1 MPTRSATV
9 EAERVVD
16 VTSDVFD
23 DVSPTRDD
31 DDVVATR
38 DSDDVVAT
46 RDSDD
51 VVATR
56 DLDEVAPAADLMR
69 VYLNEIGRTPLLTA
83 AEEVDLSRRIEAG
96 VYAAEL
102 LRRHA
107 AGEEKIPAKRRRD
120 LTLVAEDGSAAK
132 DHMLRANLRLVVSVA
147 KKFSNRG
154 VPLGDVIQE
163 GNVGLVRAVEKFDYA
178 KGFKFSTY
186 AMWWIRQSIG
196 RGLPEL
202 ARTIRLPVHVNEE
215 VAKVARARRELL
227 QTLNRSPEFDE
238 IAELTGLTPERV
250 AELSRLGRDPVSLD
264 SPVGDQDDTVFGD
277 LLVDTGGVTTEDT
290 VEHRAMIGQLHELV
304 DRLPEREATIVRL
317 RFGLHDGK
325 PHTLD
330 EIGRELGLTR
340 ERIRQLEKLALSKLR
355 HPSVTQE
362 MLDWAS

>member
-1 MPTRSATV
+1 MPARKSTI
-9 EAERVVD
+9 EAEPALD
-16 VTSDVFD
+16 VTPETFD
-23 DVSPTRDD
+23 DDTVATHDD
-31 DDVVATR
+31 DT
-38 DSDDVVAT
+38 
-46 RDSDD
+46 
-51 VVATR
+51 VATR

-83 AEEVDLSRRIEAG
+83 AQEVELSRRIEAG

-120 LTLVAEDGSAAK
+120 LTMVAQDGTAAK

-154 VPLGDVIQE
+154 VPLGDIIQE

-227 QTLNRSPEFDE
+227 ANLNRSPEFDE
-238 IAELTGLTPERV
+238 IAELTGLTPARV

-290 VEHRAMIGQLHELV
+290 VEHRAMVGQLHELV

>member
-1 MPTRSATV
+1 MPTRSPTL
-9 EAERVVD
+9 EAEPALD
-16 VTSDVFD
+16 VTYDTSDEVEL
-23 DVSPTRDD
+23 PRDED
-31 DDVVATR
+31 A
-38 DSDDVVAT
+38 
-46 RDSDD
+46 
-51 VVATR
+51 VATR
-56 DLDEVAPAADLMR
+56 DLDEAAPAADLMR
-69 VYLNEIGRTPLLTA
+69 VYLNEIGRTRLLTA
-83 AEEVDLSRRIEAG
+83 AEEVDLARRIEAG

-102 LRRHA
+102 LRRHQV
-107 AGEEKIPAKRRRD
+107 GEEKLTAQRRRD
-120 LTLVAEDGSAAK
+120 LTLVAEDGTVAK

-147 KKFSNRG
+147 KKFGNRG
-154 VPLGDVIQE
+154 VPLGDIIQE

-227 QTLNRSPEFDE
+227 QKLNRTPEFDE
-238 IAELTGLTPERV
+238 IAELTGLTTARV

-264 SPVGDQDDTVFGD
+264 ATVGDQDDTVFGD

-290 VEHRAMIGQLHELV
+290 VEHRAMIGQLHEVV

>member
-31 DDVVATR
+31 
-38 DSDDVVAT
+38 DDVVAT

>member
-1 MPTRSATV
+1 MPARNTTV
-9 EAERVVD
+9 EAEPVID
-16 VTSDVFD
+16 VTSDTFD
-23 DVSPTRDD
+23 DDVALRDD
-31 DDVVATR
+31 DTVTAR
-38 DSDDVVAT
+38 DDDT
-46 RDSDD
+46 
-51 VVATR
+51 VATR

-69 VYLNEIGRTPLLTA
+69 VYLNEIGRTPLLSA
-83 AEEVDLSRRIEAG
+83 AQEVDLARRIEAG
-96 VYAAEL
+96 VYAREL
-102 LRRHA
+102 LRRHE
-107 AGEEKIPAKRRRD
+107 AGEEKIPAKLRRD
-120 LTLVAEDGSAAK
+120 LTLVAEDGAAAK

-154 VPLGDVIQE
+154 VPLGDIIQE

-196 RGLPEL
+196 RGMPEL

-290 VEHRAMIGQLHELV
+290 VEHRAMVGQLHELV
-304 DRLPEREATIVRL
+304 DRLPEREATIVKL
-317 RFGLHDGK
+317 RFGLLDGK
-325 PHTLD
+325 PQTLD

>member
-1 MPTRSATV
+1 M
-9 EAERVVD
+9 
-16 VTSDVFD
+16 
-23 DVSPTRDD
+23 
-31 DDVVATR
+31 VAQ
-38 DSDDVVAT
+38 
-46 RDSDD
+46 
-51 VVATR
+51 
-56 DLDEVAPAADLMR
+56 
-69 VYLNEIGRTPLLTA
+69 
-83 AEEVDLSRRIEAG
+83 
-96 VYAAEL
+96 
-102 LRRHA
+102 
-107 AGEEKIPAKRRRD
+107 
-120 LTLVAEDGSAAK
+120 DGAAAK

-154 VPLGDVIQE
+154 VPLGDIIQE

-186 AMWWIRQSIG
+186 AMWWIRQAIG

-227 QTLNRSPEFDE
+227 QTLNRTPEFDE
-238 IAELTGLTPERV
+238 IAELTGLTTERV
-250 AELSRLGRDPVSLD
+250 AELSRLGRDPISLD
-264 SPVGDQDDTVFGD
+264 ATVGDGDDTVFGD

-290 VEHRAMIGQLHELV
+290 VEHRAMISQLLEVV

-317 RFGLHDGK
+317 RFGLYDGK

-362 MLDWAS
+362 LDWAS

>member
-1 MPTRSATV
+1 MPTRSSTLQ
-9 EAERVVD
+9 AEPVID
-16 VTSDVFD
+16 VTSDTFD
-23 DVSPTRDD
+23 EVVVSRDD

-38 DSDDVVAT
+38 D
-46 RDSDD
+46 
-51 VVATR
+51 
-56 DLDEVAPAADLMR
+56 LDEIAPAADLMR

-83 AEEVDLSRRIEAG
+83 AQEVDLSRRIEAG

-102 LRRHA
+102 LRRHET
-107 AGEEKIPAKRRRD
+107 GEEKIPAKRRRD
-120 LTLVAEDGSAAK
+120 LTMVARDGTAAK

-154 VPLGDVIQE
+154 VPLGDIIQE

-196 RGLPEL
+196 RGMPEL

-215 VAKVARARRELL
+215 VSKVARARRELL

-290 VEHRAMIGQLHELV
+290 VEHRAMVGQLHELV